1 MRFLA
6 ISESAWYNSDVFY
19 YNFQILLRDNFEISL
34 RECALK
40 IGANSIGIKTIT
52 RIILDEI
59 HSVLEKIDEHA
70 YEKLLSSLLSAKN
83 IFVTGQGRSGLVS
96 RTFAMRLT
104 HIGLNAYCVGDAT
117 TPNIDRGDLL
127 IACSSSGSTHITRYI
142 AGLAKKNHAVVV
154 AVTSHKN
161 SPLAGQADIV
171 VELPVKEVSTNHK
184 DSGSIQFRSTLFEQA
199 CLVYLDGIILS
210 LVKKL
215 KSSENEMDKRHSN
228 LE

>member
-1 MRFLA
+1 M
-6 ISESAWYNSDVFY
+6 
-19 YNFQILLRDNFEISL
+19 
-34 RECALK
+34 K
-40 IGANSIGIKTIT
+40 IGGNSLGIKVIT
-52 RIILDEI
+52 HIILDEI
-59 HSVLEKIDEHA
+59 HSVLEKIDEKA
-70 YEKLLSSLLSAKN
+70 YEEFTSQILSAKN
-83 IFVTGQGRSGLVS
+83 VFVTGQGRSGLVS

-142 AGLAKKNHAVVV
+142 AGLARKAHAMVV
-154 AVTSHKN
+154 AVTSHKT

-171 VELPVKEVSTNHK
+171 IELPVQEVSTGHN
-184 DSGSIQFRSTLFEQA
+184 DSGSVQFRSTLFEQA

-210 LVKKL
+210 LVKRL
-215 KSSENEMDKRHSN
+215 NSSEHEMHRRHSN

>member
-1 MRFLA
+1 MKMG
-6 ISESAWYNSDVFY
+6 S
-19 YNFQILLRDNFEISL
+19 
-34 RECALK
+34 
-40 IGANSIGIKTIT
+40 NSIGIKAIT
-52 RIILDEI
+52 QIILDEI
-59 HSVLEKIDEHA
+59 QSVLDKIDEKA
-70 YEKLLSSLLSAKN
+70 YDKFISQILTAKN
-83 IFVTGQGRSGLVS
+83 VFVTGQGRSGLVS

-142 AGLAKKNHAVVV
+142 AGLARKANATVV
-154 AVTSHKN
+154 AVTSQKN

-171 VELPVKEVSTNHK
+171 IELPVQEVSTNYK
-184 DSGSIQFRSTLFEQA
+184 NDGSIQFRSTLFEQA

-210 LVKKL
+210 LVKRL
-215 KSSENEMDKRHSN
+215 NSSENEMHRRHSN

>member
-1 MRFLA
+1 MKTG
-6 ISESAWYNSDVFY
+6 D
-19 YNFQILLRDNFEISL
+19 
-34 RECALK
+34 
-40 IGANSIGIKTIT
+40 NSIGIKAIT
-52 RIILDEI
+52 QIILDEI
-59 HSVLEKIDEHA
+59 HSVLEKIDEKA
-70 YEKLLSSLLSAKN
+70 YGEFLSQVLTAKN
-83 IFVTGQGRSGLVS
+83 VFVTGQGRSGLVS

-142 AGLAKKNHAVVV
+142 AGLARKANATVV

-171 VELPVKEVSTNHK
+171 IELPVQEVSTNYNN
-184 DSGSIQFRSTLFEQA
+184 SGSIQFRSTLFEQA
-199 CLVYLDGIILS
+199 CLVYLDGVILS
-210 LVKKL
+210 LVKRL
-215 KSSENEMDKRHSN
+215 NSSEREMHKRHSN

>member
-1 MRFLA
+1 M
-6 ISESAWYNSDVFY
+6 
-19 YNFQILLRDNFEISL
+19 
-34 RECALK
+34 K
-40 IGANSIGIKTIT
+40 IGGYSIGIKAIT
-52 RIILDEI
+52 QIILDEI
-59 HSVLEKIDEHA
+59 QSVLEKIDEKA
-70 YEKLLSSLLSAKN
+70 YEEFISQILAARN
-83 IFVTGQGRSGLVS
+83 VFVTGQGRSGLVS

-142 AGLAKKNHAVVV
+142 AGLARKANATVV

-171 VELPVKEVSTNHK
+171 VELPVQEVSTNYK
-184 DSGSIQFRSTLFEQA
+184 NDGSIQFRSTLFEQA

-210 LVKKL
+210 LVKRL
-215 KSSENEMDKRHSN
+215 NSSENEMHRRHSN

>member
-1 MRFLA
+1 M
-6 ISESAWYNSDVFY
+6 
-19 YNFQILLRDNFEISL
+19 
-34 RECALK
+34 K
-40 IGANSIGIKTIT
+40 IGADATGIKTIT
-52 RIILDEI
+52 QIILDEI

-142 AGLAKKNHAVVV
+142 AGLAKK
-154 AVTSHKN
+154 KIMQ
-161 SPLAGQADIV
+161 L
-171 VELPVKEVSTNHK
+171 
-184 DSGSIQFRSTLFEQA
+184 
-199 CLVYLDGIILS
+199 
-210 LVKKL
+210 
-215 KSSENEMDKRHSN
+215 
-228 LE
+228 